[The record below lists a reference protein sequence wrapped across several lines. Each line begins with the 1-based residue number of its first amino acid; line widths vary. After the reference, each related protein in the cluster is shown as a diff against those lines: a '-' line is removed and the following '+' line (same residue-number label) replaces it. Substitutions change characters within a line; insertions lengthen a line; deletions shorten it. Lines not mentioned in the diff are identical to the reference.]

1 MRTFLNAHSLCSHC
15 FIFESIFCSE
25 QWKKKIESKSNVFGW
40 FSYIV
45 RTIAQ
50 LAECVDLESLCIYR
64 DSLKINNYHTV
75 TVMML
80 HPALI
85 TNSRFWIFFYHI
97 NIFWYCKESK
107 SLGWRLA
114 GHAGVDRQFSILHN
128 ALEWSPPCLNT
139 IRWRCFVC
147 AI

>member
-1 MRTFLNAHSLCSHC
+1 MHLDGL
-15 FIFESIFCSE
+15 
-25 QWKKKIESKSNVFGW
+25 KKKKKQW

-64 DSLKINNYHTV
+64 DRIKNYHTV
-75 TVMML
+75 MVMML

-85 TNSRFWIFFYHI
+85 TNSSFFFCFFFYHF

-107 SLGWRLA
+107 RLGWRLA

-128 ALEWSPPCLNT
+128 ALE
-139 IRWRCFVC
+139 
-147 AI
+147 